1 MKLFL
6 KRAIRAM
13 CWIVCWIL
21 PVDKKKVFVSNFCGQ
36 GFGDNPKYIISE
48 LLNSSMDIEIYWAIS
63 DESKL
68 STLPNNVKGVLC
80 NSYSYIY
87 HLTTAAIW
95 IDNCRKEVR
104 YKKKQQMYIQTWH
117 GGAAGKKCERDVE
130 SKLSKNYVEISKKD
144 GAATD
149 LMISSDGFMTNLY
162 HTSFWYNGP
171 VAETGYPRYDI
182 LFKEDHSEEIE
193 KIRHFFNLKKGTS
206 YILYAP
212 TFRRDLNFDVYDIDY
227 KRVIEA
233 FEKRFNKKYVVLV
246 HLHPNVATKFSQLEY
261 NEQVINATVYPDMQE
276 LMAAS
281 DVLIGDY
288 SSVNLEFALMRKPV
302 FRFAV
307 DVEEYR
313 NDRDMYY
320 GMDEYPYSLAENNNQ
335 LIKNISEFDEQQYLE
350 RLEKFFIRVGAVFN
364 PHASKDCAD
373 LIRDYYKC
381 GLDKKKFFETHRDD
395 FK

>member
-1 MKLFL
+1 
-6 KRAIRAM
+6 
-13 CWIVCWIL
+13 
-21 PVDKKKVFVSNFCGQ
+21 
-36 GFGDNPKYIISE
+36 
-48 LLNSSMDIEIYWAIS
+48 
-63 DESKL
+63 
-68 STLPNNVKGVLC
+68 
-80 NSYSYIY
+80 
-87 HLTTAAIW
+87 
-95 IDNCRKEVR
+95 
-104 YKKKQQMYIQTWH
+104 MYIQIWH
-117 GGAAGKKCERDVE
+117 GGAAGKKCERDAE
-130 SKLSKNYVEISKKD
+130 NKLGKKYVEMSIKD
-144 GAATD
+144 GASTD

-182 LFKEDHSEEIE
+182 LFKDDHSEEIE
-193 KIRHFFNLKKGTS
+193 KICHFFNLEKGTS

-212 TFRRDLNFDVYDIDY
+212 TFRRDLSFDVYDIDY

-281 DVLIGDY
+281 DALIGDY

-350 RLEKFFIRVGAVFN
+350 KLEKFFIRVGAVFN

-381 GLDKKKFFETHRDD
+381 RLDKKKFFEMHRDD